1 MNEFPGM
8 FFQVAHEAAGSDVP
22 MMNATEYLE
31 HLFAAGVKE
40 ADLPMLQPLLQKR
53 IWDRFKPGDGPE
65 KLEKVIAE
73 LKKEDGRFHMEG
85 GSWTNDIS
93 WVRGYD
99 NVLGP
104 MEKASSAFHEK
115 VLRPGVSPSDP
126 RYRNALFHLMSSQ
139 TSCYRYWGQG
149 LWTDYG
155 RELCRR
161 ASAIVET
168 DF

>member
-1 MNEFPGM
+1 
-8 FFQVAHEAAGSDVP
+8 
-22 MMNATEYLE
+22 
-31 HLFAAGVKE
+31 
-40 ADLPMLQPLLQKR
+40 
-53 IWDRFKPGDGPE
+53 
-65 KLEKVIAE
+65 
-73 LKKEDGRFHMEG
+73 MEG

-104 MEKASSAFHEK
+104 MEKASSLFHEK
-115 VLRPGVSPSDP
+115 VLKPGVASSDP
-126 RYRNALFHLMSSQ
+126 RYRNALFYLMSSQ